1 MKKGWKEK
9 MIDLRSDTVTKPTE
23 EMRQA
28 MARAPVGDDVYG
40 EDPTVNELEE
50 KAADILGKGAALFVP
65 SGTMGNQ
72 VAVLAHTQRGDEIIL
87 DTYCHIASYEVGSAS
102 MLGGVQLRTIPGF
115 LLGDTV
121 NLIREAYRPTNLHFP
136 ISRLVCLENTF
147 NRGGGQVMSLEKM
160 KEIYQCAKELG
171 LAVHLDGARLF
182 NAAIAAGCQAR
193 EYAQYGDSVMFCLSK
208 GLGAPVG
215 SILTGSKEFIA
226 LARKY
231 RKALGGGMRQAG
243 ILAAAGLIALE
254 GIGRLKE
261 DHHKARLLAE
271 GLNQIKG
278 LKVNLDQVQTN
289 MVFLDASA
297 LPGGPHA
304 LVAEMKKAGIL
315 ASVIAERE
323 QIRFVTHRDVST
335 EDISHSLQVIKDIAH
350 RQFSRCQ

>member
-1 MKKGWKEK
+1 MQKNWVWLS
-9 MIDLRSDTVTKPTE
+9 IWTAIASS
-23 EMRQA
+23 MRQS
-28 MARAPVGDDVYG
+28 PLVVSQ
-40 EDPTVNELEE
+40 VN
-50 KAADILGKGAALFVP
+50 
-65 SGTMGNQ
+65 THNM
-72 VAVLAHTQRGDEIIL
+72 
-87 DTYCHIASYEVGSAS
+87 
-102 MLGGVQLRTIPGF
+102 
-115 LLGDTV
+115 
-121 NLIREAYRPTNLHFP
+121 
-136 ISRLVCLENTF
+136 
-147 NRGGGQVMSLEKM
+147 
-160 KEIYQCAKELG
+160 
-171 LAVHLDGARLF
+171 
-182 NAAIAAGCQAR
+182 
-193 EYAQYGDSVMFCLSK
+193 GDSVMFCLSK

-304 LVAEMKKAGIL
+304 LRK
-315 ASVIAERE
+315 
-323 QIRFVTHRDVST
+323 
-335 EDISHSLQVIKDIAH
+335 
-350 RQFSRCQ
+350 